1 MLIDR
6 FAGMFANP
14 KSPIREEQLRFGRS
28 GSLSAAGNGMM
39 RRIVRC
45 YAEGRE
51 GDWEA
56 ICLDLDIAVQGGSF
70 EDVFHALND
79 SVALHLAAVADLPE
93 KERGHLL
100 HRPAPFFVR
109 LKFLAYVFRTLF
121 TRGDDEHCRHQFTLH
136 CPA

>member
-1 MLIDR
+1 
-6 FAGMFANP
+6 
-14 KSPIREEQLRFGRS
+14 
-28 GSLSAAGNGMM
+28 MM
-39 RRIVRC
+39 RRILRF

-70 EDVFHALND
+70 ADVFHALND
-79 SVALHLAAVADLPE
+79 SVGLHLAAVADLPE

-100 HRPAPFFVR
+100 HRPAPFLMR
-109 LKFLAYVFRTLF
+109 LKFLTYVLRALF
-121 TRGDDEHCRHQFTLH
+121 TLGDEDQCRHHFTLH